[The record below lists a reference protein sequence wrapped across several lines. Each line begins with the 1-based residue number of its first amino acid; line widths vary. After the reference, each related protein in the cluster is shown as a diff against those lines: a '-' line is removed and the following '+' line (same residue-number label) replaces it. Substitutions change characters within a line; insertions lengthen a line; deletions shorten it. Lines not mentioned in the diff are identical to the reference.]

1 MTTAQLQSP
10 ADPHGLLELITI
22 EHASFS
28 EPVRLVND
36 TRGWTSGGNA
46 FTALPFAIKWP
57 NQISNETP
65 RAQLQMSNVG
75 REFTALL
82 EALPVG
88 AELLATLQAVSRA
101 TPNVVAYEFISVL
114 TGLQVTPQTISAQI
128 GSDDIM
134 RRPCV
139 LLRADPTTLPGLFA
153 Q

>member
-1 MTTAQLQSP
+1 
-10 ADPHGLLELITI
+10 
-22 EHASFS
+22 
-28 EPVRLVND
+28 
-36 TRGWTSGGNA
+36 
-46 FTALPFAIKWP
+46 
-57 NQISNETP
+57 
-65 RAQLQMSNVG
+65 MSNVG